1 MHHQYSHTA
10 FTDTRSSSLALH
22 QVDGAAV
29 RHRWRQAISNPS
41 SCVIAYTCC
50 RLWQPQFTSAGATCC
65 RLWQPQFTSA
75 GAHIAW
81 PVFWGAEWDHCMHWL
96 LEISYLFYHSFNTD
110 ILLLYILWM
119 QSVTAMFSTESEAAF
134 WTKRCGYPSLL

>member
-1 MHHQYSHTA
+1 MHHLYNHTA

-50 RLWQPQFTSAGATCC
+50 RLWQPQFTSAGA
-65 RLWQPQFTSA
+65 
-75 GAHIAW
+75 HIAW
-81 PVFWGAEWDHCMHWL
+81 PVFWGAEWDHCMHWP
-96 LEISYLFYHSFNTD
+96 LEISYLFFYSFNTN
-110 ILLLYILWM
+110 ILLLYLLWM
-119 QSVTAMFSTESEAAF
+119 QSVTVMFSTESEASF